1 MTHDSVD
8 ENDEGKLRED
18 APENRVKKALLEDT
32 QGCSFSPQLNGF
44 DLDHA
49 KALMQSS
56 ALSYLHPSDIHDIA
70 ENCWGLPFVEIKTKA
85 NSRAVL
91 LGDNKDYLIVAFRGS
106 DNWDAIFDSANIR
119 PTDDSV
125 VLGEKVHGGYFEYL
139 DARTPGSEETLWQTV
154 EQECGKYLSQH
165 PNAKIFLTGHSL
177 GGAVALLGAGR
188 MLEHRQDDSLAAVYT
203 FGQPRVAG
211 DGLIGKIEYG
221 LNGRYF
227 RVVNNGDKILEY
239 PFSETLTGLDHPEHC
254 VELSANGQV
263 KVDGKLKQ
271 HPIISIP
278 EQDRPKSFITKV
290 HEAAVCFAN
299 MHKLH
304 HNPLS
309 YLRNLSIAV
318 ATKHEQEIPGH
329 LISET
334 QIESAMCQKP
344 EPGRTAIS

>member
-1 MTHDSVD
+1 MSVD
-8 ENDEGKLRED
+8 ENDEGKLHPD
-18 APENRVKKALLEDT
+18 APENRIKKALEEDA
-32 QGCSFSPQLNGF
+32 QGFSFSPMLNGF

-56 ALSYLHPSDIHDIA
+56 ALCYLHPSDIHNIA
-70 ENCWGLPFVEIKTKA
+70 KNHWGMPFVEIKTQA

-106 DNWDAIFDSANIR
+106 DNWDAILDSASIW
-119 PTDDSV
+119 PTEESRI
-125 VLGEKVHGGYFEYL
+125 LGEKVHGGYFEYL
-139 DARTPGSEETLWQTV
+139 DARDPGNNRTLWQEV
-154 EQECGKYLSQH
+154 IDECGAYLQQH

-188 MLEHRQDDSLAAVYT
+188 LLENKHDDSLAAVYT

-211 DGLIGKIEYG
+211 KAFLEKITDG

-227 RVVNNGDKILEY
+227 RVINQGDKLKEY
-239 PFSETLTGLDHPEHC
+239 PFSEALTGFEHPENS

-263 KVDGKLKQ
+263 KVNGCCWQL
-271 HPIISIP
+271 PMLSIP
-278 EQDRPKSFITKV
+278 EQDRPKSIITKA

-309 YLRNLSIAV
+309 YLRNLAMAV
-318 ATKHEQEIPGH
+318 VTKNKDEIPGH
-329 LISET
+329 LINDL
-334 QIESAMCQKP
+334 QVASAMCQK
-344 EPGRTAIS
+344 RQQTAIS